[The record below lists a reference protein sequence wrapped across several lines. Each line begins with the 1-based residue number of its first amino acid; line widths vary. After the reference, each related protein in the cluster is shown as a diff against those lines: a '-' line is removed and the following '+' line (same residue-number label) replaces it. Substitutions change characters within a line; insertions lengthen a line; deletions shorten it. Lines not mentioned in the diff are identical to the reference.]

1 MQSGKFKKNKTQ
13 AGKSAKVWKHYIRT
27 IKTLTMEKTNKNSIF
42 LLSSGHFTVDVFSS
56 AMVPLYPYLVEKLG
70 MTLATISVIVALGH
84 LFSSM
89 LQPLFGFF
97 ADKMRHRAFMFWGLV
112 LSSIFVPLSIT
123 STATSSLA
131 IFFMIG
137 VIGNAIF
144 HPQVTSMIS
153 IYTKENSDL
162 TKYMG
167 VFLGSG
173 TIGYAI
179 GPYVSSMLVER
190 LGINYIFAL
199 TIFGLACAF
208 LMYFMLPKIPTS
220 AVSTAREK
228 FLPLMKEVF
237 SSPVMV
243 NLTWIS
249 VVKSMVS
256 MTCATYF
263 PFILERYG
271 FSLSQT
277 GFIIT
282 IFFLTAGVATMLST
296 VFERKIGA
304 RMLIKH
310 AFIILLPLMLLT
322 IYTLK
327 FSRILGL
334 LVFIF
339 MGFFIFLSVSIT
351 VVLAQKNMPE
361 HRAVVSGVTQG
372 FSWGLAALTLIPFG
386 YLAEATNIET
396 VLIIACVIA
405 FVTGL
410 FFVDKRLEC

>member
-1 MQSGKFKKNKTQ
+1 
-13 AGKSAKVWKHYIRT
+13 
-27 IKTLTMEKTNKNSIF
+27 MEKTSKNSIF
-42 LLSSGHFTVDVFSS
+42 LLSSGHFAVDVFSS

-70 MTLATISVIVALGH
+70 MTLATISVIIALGH

-97 ADKMRHRAFMFWGLV
+97 ADKMRHRTFMFWGLI
-112 LSSIFVPLSIT
+112 LSSVFIPLSIT
-123 STATSSLA
+123 SKTTLA
-131 IFFMIG
+131 LAAFFMTG

-144 HPQVTSMIS
+144 HPQVTAMIS
-153 IYTKENSDL
+153 IYTKANSDL

-167 VFLGSG
+167 IFLGAG

-179 GPYVSSMLVER
+179 GPYVSSMLVEK

-199 TIFGLACAF
+199 TIFGLVCAF
-208 LMYFMLPKIPTS
+208 LMYFMLPKIPKS
-220 AVSTAREK
+220 AVSTAKEN
-228 FLPLMKEVF
+228 FLHLMKEVF
-237 SSPVMV
+237 SSPVML

-263 PFILERYG
+263 PFLLARYG

-277 GFIIT
+277 GAIVT
-282 IFFLTAGVATMLST
+282 VFFLTAGIATMLST
-296 VFERKIGA
+296 IFEKKIGA
-304 RMLIKH
+304 RMLIKY
-310 AFIILLPLMLLT
+310 AFIILLPLMLLA
-322 IYTLK
+322 IWTLQ
-327 FSRILGL
+327 FSKILGL

-372 FSWGLAALTLIPFG
+372 FSWGLAALMLVPFG
-386 YLAEATNIET
+386 YIAEATNVEL
-396 VLIIACVIA
+396 VLIISCIIA
-405 FVTGL
+405 FITGL